1 MNRREALSAVSV
13 IFGGAIVGSNIFL
26 SGCKS
31 PAPKDGLFSTEDIIF
46 LDTVGETIIPT
57 SPGVPGAKDA
67 KIGEFMKTIVTDCY
81 TPENQ
86 KVFTDG
92 IVQLNEQSNK
102 EYKKDFV
109 VLTPEEQ
116 NKLLN
121 SIDKSAK
128 EYDKQQS
135 EIFQKAQEEY
145 LKTHDLPSTVKSEP
159 KRHYLTMMKQ
169 LTIWGYFTSEIGATK
184 AQRYVPVPGKF
195 DGAYPYKKGEKNF
208 GPA

>member
-26 SGCKS
+26 SGCKAPS
-31 PAPKDGLFSTEDIIF
+31 PKEGLFSAEDITF

-57 SPGVPGAKDA
+57 SPGIPGAKDA

-92 IVQLNEQSNK
+92 IVQLNEESNK
-102 EYKKDFV
+102 QYKKNFIK
-109 VLTPEEQ
+109 LTPDEQ

-135 EIFQKAQEEY
+135 EVFNKSMEDY
-145 LKTHDLPSTVKSEP
+145 RKTHDLPSEVKTEA

-195 DGAYPYKKGEKNF
+195 DGAYPYKKGDKNF